1 VISVTRKAIIEGAMA
16 AYDVI
21 TFDCYGTLIDWESG
35 IARAFADA
43 AAEDG
48 VTLDRDAV
56 LRAYEQVEPQVER
69 EWYRPYREVLQ
80 ETASRVAQMLGWRV
94 PYERC
99 GFLALSLPGWKPFS
113 DTNVALEQLAATG
126 CRLGILSNVDDDLI
140 AETRKQFTVPIDL
153 VVTAQQVRSYKP
165 APAHFT
171 TARERIGK
179 AQWLHAAQ
187 SDFHDIVPC
196 NALGI
201 PTAWINRK
209 GERPLP
215 GGTPTHDFP
224 DLTGLAE
231 LVRTASSSP
240 PRS

>member
-1 VISVTRKAIIEGAMA
+1 MAEGLGVIPVTGRP
-16 AYDVI
+16 YDVI
-21 TFDCYGTLIDWESG
+21 TFDCYGTLIDWERG
-35 IARAFADA
+35 IADAFAEA

-48 VTLDRDAV
+48 VRLDAGAV
-56 LRAYEQVEPQVER
+56 LRAYAQVEPEVER

-99 GFLALSLPGWKPFS
+99 SFLPLSLPRWKPFP
-113 DTNVALEQLAATG
+113 DTNAALARLTAAS

-140 AETRKQFTVPIDL
+140 AETRKHFSVGFDL
-153 VVTAQQVRSYKP
+153 VITAQQVRSYKP

-171 TARERIGK
+171 TARERIGN
-179 AQWLHAAQ
+179 ARWLHAAQ
-187 SDFHDIVPC
+187 SNFHDVVPC

-209 GERPLP
+209 GEKAIP
-215 GGTPTHDFP
+215 GGTPTHELRDV
-224 DLTGLAE
+224 AE
-231 LVRTASSSP
+231 LASLISG
-240 PRS
+240 